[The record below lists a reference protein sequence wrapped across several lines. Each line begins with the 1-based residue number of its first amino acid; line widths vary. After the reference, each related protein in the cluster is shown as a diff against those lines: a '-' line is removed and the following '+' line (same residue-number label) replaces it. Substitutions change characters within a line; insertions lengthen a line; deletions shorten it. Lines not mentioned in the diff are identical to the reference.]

1 MSDELII
8 IKEKD
13 RIFIKSLDEEIF
25 RSRISRF
32 LKSGYSL
39 VGKIEILNHGLCKA
53 QLKKNNPDLYK

>member
-32 LKSGYSL
+32 LQSGYSL
-39 VGKIEILNHGLCKA
+39 VGKVEILNHGLCKA
-53 QLKKNNPDLYK
+53 QLKK

>member
-32 LKSGYSL
+32 LQSGYYL

-53 QLKKNNPDLYK
+53 QLKKKQS

>member
-8 IKEKD
+8 VKEKD

-25 RSRISRF
+25 RSRISHF

-39 VGKIEILNHGLCKA
+39 VLKIEILNHCLCKA
-53 QLKKNNPDLYK
+53 QLKKNNHDV